1 MAPERV
7 SIERSMVKNNLSQGG
22 KQLSR
27 DDWLRAALKTMRR
40 DGVDGVKVAPLAAS
54 LGVTTGSFYWH
65 FKNRRELL
73 ELLLDYWESTMT
85 DAAIEEATRFEGPP
99 EDRILLVMQRVMEG
113 DLAGYDLP
121 IWLWAQSDDGA
132 RNVFHRALKKRLDFA
147 AWMFREAGFS
157 PREARNRGHMMAVYM
172 MGESTLVRQSN
183 SASREAIRER
193 HAILMARS

>member
-1 MAPERV
+1 
-7 SIERSMVKNNLSQGG
+7 MVKNNLSQSG

-27 DDWLRAALKTMRR
+27 DDWLRAALETMRR
-40 DGVDGVKVAPLAAS
+40 AGVDGVKVAPLAAS

-73 ELLLDYWESTMT
+73 ELLLDYWERTTTEMVT
-85 DAAIEEATRFEGPP
+85 DEAKRFEGLP
-99 EDRILLVMQRVMEG
+99 ENRILFLMQRVMEG

-121 IWLWAQSDDGA
+121 IRLWAQSDDGA
-132 RNVFHRALKKRLDFA
+132 RKVFRRVLKKRFGFA
-147 AWMFREAGFS
+147 TWMFQEAGFS
-157 PREARNRGHMMAVYM
+157 RRDAENRARMMVVYM